1 VRIIMA
7 KEFRAPGKDV
17 VQKIRQEM
25 GLNEERVK
33 ESVEALKK
41 WLATEPH
48 LPEESGVR
56 LCDMYSNQELAEI
69 HFMYGKAD
77 GNAALARRL
86 YQERKP
92 VICFVSLPGSLH
104 EARLERWL
112 IRCKNSMERT
122 KQSIDLYYTLKS
134 LSPDLMCDWN
144 PRSKRYLDTVQ
155 TFCYFPMPELTP
167 EGDRVIIMKY
177 LTKNT
182 INYTHDDIAKMILIS
197 NEARM
202 CEEYCFSDIYVFDL
216 ENYTLG
222 HASRV
227 TFTTTKKG
235 IVCSMDALGTRLKAF
250 HFINAPSCAEVVIW
264 MIKAVLNPKLIS
276 RVRIFSLNVYVHGKD
291 LTEFS
296 KQVPRMCLPDDLG
309 GTGGSLQENWNLW
322 LKKVD
327 SYRNW
332 FKQHENFKS
341 DESKRQGGALNSD
354 DVFGFE
360 GSFKEL
366 NVD

>member
-1 VRIIMA
+1 MA
-7 KEFRAPGKDV
+7 KEFRGPGKDV
-17 VQKIRQEM
+17 VKKVWQEL

-41 WLATEPH
+41 WLAMEPH
-48 LPEESGVR
+48 LPEES
-56 LCDMYSNQELAEI
+56 
-69 HFMYGKAD
+69 
-77 GNAALARRL
+77 
-86 YQERKP
+86 
-92 VICFVSLPGSLH
+92 GSLH

-134 LSPDLMCDWN
+134 LCPELMCDWN
-144 PRSKRYLDTVQ
+144 PRSKWYQDAVKTL
-155 TFCYFPMPELTP
+155 CWFPMPEPTP
-167 EGDRVIIMKY
+167 EGDRVTMIKY
-177 LTKNT
+177 LTKDA
-182 INYTHDDIAKMILIS
+182 INYTHEDLVRSCTMA
-197 NEARM
+197 NEVRM
-202 CEEYCFSDIYVFDL
+202 CEEYCFSDIYVLDL

-222 HASRV
+222 HASRI
-227 TFTTTKKG
+227 TFTAAKK
-235 IVCSMDALGTRLKAF
+235 
-250 HFINAPSCAEVVIW
+250 AEICF
-264 MIKAVLNPKLIS
+264 L
-276 RVRIFSLNVYVHGKD
+276 VYVHGKD
-291 LTEFS
+291 LTNFR

-327 SYRNW
+327 SYHNW

-341 DESKRQGGALNSD
+341 DESKRQGGALNAD
-354 DVFGFE
+354 DLFGFD

>member
-1 VRIIMA
+1 MA
-7 KEFRAPGKDV
+7 KEFRGPGKDV
-17 VQKIRQEM
+17 VKKVWQEL

-41 WLATEPH
+41 WLAMEPH
-48 LPEESGVR
+48 LPEES
-56 LCDMYSNQELAEI
+56 
-69 HFMYGKAD
+69 
-77 GNAALARRL
+77 
-86 YQERKP
+86 
-92 VICFVSLPGSLH
+92 GSLH

-134 LSPDLMCDWN
+134 LCPELMCDWN
-144 PRSKRYLDTVQ
+144 PRSKWYQDAVKTL
-155 TFCYFPMPELTP
+155 CWFPMPEPTP
-167 EGDRVIIMKY
+167 EGDRVTMIKY
-177 LTKNT
+177 LTKDA
-182 INYTHDDIAKMILIS
+182 INYTHEDLVRSCTMA
-197 NEARM
+197 NEVRM
-202 CEEYCFSDIYVFDL
+202 CEEYCFSDIYVLDL

-222 HASRV
+222 HASRI
-227 TFTTTKKG
+227 TFTAAKKAE
-235 IVCSMDALGTRLKAF
+235 ICFLDAFNTRLKAF
-250 HFINAPSCAEVVIW
+250 HFINAPSCAEVLIW
-264 MIKAVLNPKLIS
+264 ILKAVLNPKLIS
-276 RVRIFSLNVYVHGKD
+276 KVYVHGKD
-291 LTEFS
+291 LTNFR

-327 SYRNW
+327 SYHNW

-341 DESKRQGGALNSD
+341 DESKRQGGALNAD
-354 DVFGFE
+354 DLFGFD